1 MRVKCGD
8 RPLACPGQARGLSY
22 NRLALCV
29 TVLMTVAPAVT
40 LAQSLAGVWEA
51 SVIVNGLQIP
61 FRLELAGEGPNLRGW
76 FFNGDEKVPSTG
88 GRFDNGSL
96 VLSFDQYAS
105 KLEAT
110 LRDGV
115 LEGKYGRTGRAGYV
129 FRAKRFTPDPVTA
142 DGPIPSITGLWEIA
156 VESPKGES
164 AWRFIV
170 RQSGREASAAIL
182 RVDGDTG
189 TLSGSFRD
197 GKFVLSHF
205 SGARPGLLEV
215 TPQSDGTLK
224 LVLNGKSMTA
234 TRPAEA
240 RAKGLPEPTDFSRHT
255 RVKDPQEPFRF
266 RFPDLGGRVVSESDA
281 RFRGKV
287 VLVNITGSWC
297 PNCHDEAPF
306 LAELY
311 RKYRDR
317 GLEIVALSFEEAEQ
331 LQDPTR
337 LRAFLKQ
344 YGIEYTVLLAGEPGE
359 AKEKLP
365 QAVNWNSWPTTFFL
379 GRDGRVRQVHA
390 GFPSRASGEFY
401 AEAKKEFTTLIER
414 LLAERYRN

>member
-1 MRVKCGD
+1 MESI
-8 RPLACPGQARGLSY
+8 AM
-22 NRLALCV
+22 RLALCV
-29 TVLMTVAPAVT
+29 AVLMTLTPAAT
-40 LAQSLAGVWEA
+40 MAQSVAGVWEA
-51 SVIVNGLQIP
+51 SVIVNGLEIP
-61 FRLELAGEGPNLRGW
+61 FRLELAGEGPNLQGW
-76 FFNGDEKVPSTG
+76 FFNGDEKVPSTS
-88 GRFDNGSL
+88 GRFEDGSL

-110 LRDGV
+110 LRDGL
-115 LEGKYGRTGRAGYV
+115 LEGKYGRSARAGYP
-129 FRAKRFTPDPVTA
+129 FRAQRFTPTLTPA
-142 DGPIPSITGLWEIA
+142 DTEVPSITGLWEIA
-156 VESPKGES
+156 VASPKGES

-170 RQSGREASAAIL
+170 RQSGAEASAAIL

-189 TLSGSFRD
+189 TLSGSYKD

-205 SGARPGLLEV
+205 SGARPALLEV
-215 TPQSDGTLK
+215 TPASDGTLK
-224 LVLNGKSMTA
+224 LVLNGKSLTA
-234 TRPAEA
+234 TRQAEA
-240 RAKGLPEPTDFSRHT
+240 RAKGLPEPTDPSRHT
-255 RVKDPQEPFRF
+255 GVKDPQEPFRF
-266 RFPDLGGRVVSESDA
+266 RFPDLGGGLVSESDA

-337 LRAFLKQ
+337 LRAFLRQ

-359 AKEKLP
+359 AKDKLA
-365 QAVNWNSWPTTFFL
+365 QAVNWNAWPTTFFL
-379 GRDGRVRQVHA
+379 GRDGRVRKAHA

-401 AEAKKEFTTLIER
+401 GEAKREFTTLIER
-414 LLAERYRN
+414 LLVEPAHP

>member
-1 MRVKCGD
+1 
-8 RPLACPGQARGLSY
+8 
-22 NRLALCV
+22 
-29 TVLMTVAPAVT
+29 MTLAPA
-40 LAQSLAGVWEA
+40 AAMAPSLAGVWEA
-51 SVIVNGLQIP
+51 SVIVNGLEIP

-76 FFNGDEKVPSTG
+76 FFNGDEKVPSTS
-88 GRFDNGSL
+88 GRFENGSL

-105 KLEAT
+105 QLKAT
-110 LRDGV
+110 LRDGR
-115 LEGKYGRTGRAGYV
+115 LEGRYDRSGRAGYP
-129 FRAKRFTPDPVTA
+129 FRAQRFTPDPVTA
-142 DGPIPSITGLWEIA
+142 DTPIPAITGLWEIA
-156 VESPKGES
+156 VASPKGES

-170 RQSGREASAAIL
+170 RQSGAAAAAAIL

-205 SGARPGLLEV
+205 SGGRPALLEV
-215 TPQSDGTLK
+215 TPASDGTLQ
-224 LVLNGKSMTA
+224 LVLNGKSLTA

-240 RAKGLPEPTDFSRHT
+240 RAKGLPPPADSSRHT
-255 RVKDPQEPFRF
+255 GVKDPQEPFRF
-266 RFPDLGGRVVSESDA
+266 RFPDLGGRLVAESDA

-337 LRAFLKQ
+337 LRAFLRQ
-344 YGIEYTVLLAGEPGE
+344 YGIDYTVLLAGEPAE
-359 AKEKLP
+359 AKDKLP
-365 QAVNWNSWPTTFFL
+365 QAVNWNAWPTTFFL
-379 GRDGRVRQVHA
+379 GRDGRVRKVHA

-401 AEAKKEFTTLIER
+401 REAKEEFTTLIER
-414 LLAERYRN
+414 LLVEPLPGS